1 MTLLVDAKA
10 SVNVQNKVS
19 FLPIPCHTHSNDVC
33 VWQWGNTPLHYAQK
47 NMHTAVVAI
56 LRDAGAVDQ
65 PPRPAQA
72 DMAAAEGEGL
82 DDVPLPGAVNQVM
95 VTPRS

>member
-1 MTLLVDAKA
+1 
-10 SVNVQNKVS
+10 
-19 FLPIPCHTHSNDVC
+19 
-33 VWQWGNTPLHYAQK
+33 
-47 NMHTAVVAI
+47 MHTAVVAI

-72 DMAAAEGEGL
+72 EMAAAESEGL
-82 DDVPLPGAVNQVM
+82 DNVPLPGAVNQVM